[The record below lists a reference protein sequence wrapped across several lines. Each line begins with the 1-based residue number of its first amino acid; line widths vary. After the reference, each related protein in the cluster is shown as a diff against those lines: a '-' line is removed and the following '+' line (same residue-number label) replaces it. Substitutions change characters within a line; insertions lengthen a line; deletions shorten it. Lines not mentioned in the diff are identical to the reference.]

1 MIRAAK
7 VSVCAPT
14 RLWIDYFRW
23 GAGDV
28 RRPLRM
34 GMVTGVT
41 CQAANGRE
49 RLPQDSICEQAHIW
63 VILCRVAFWRES
75 LH

>member
-1 MIRAAK
+1 
-7 VSVCAPT
+7 
-14 RLWIDYFRW
+14 
-23 GAGDV
+23 
-28 RRPLRM
+28 M

-49 RLPQDSICEQAHIW
+49 RLPQDSICAQVHIW

-75 LH
+75 LHYRGFQMYEDC